1 VNQASSGWPRWWLR
15 RGAPA
20 CCLLPL
26 AALFAG
32 AAALRRLAWRRG
44 WLRAW
49 RAPVPVVVVGNL
61 TAGGSG
67 KTPVVQLLA
76 QALREAGRHP
86 GIVSRGYGRRRGAAE
101 PMAVHPD
108 TPAQD
113 SGDEPLLLRRL
124 CGCPVWVGRDRPA
137 AARAL
142 LREHPEVDVLLSD
155 DGLQHY
161 ALARDVELVVLDAR
175 GAGNGWPLPAG
186 PLREPWSRPR
196 DATLGPR
203 PAVAEP
209 ASPARPGSAGA
220 GPYFEL
226 RRHAADLRNL
236 ADGRRL
242 SLAEFRREHA
252 ELPVSAAAAIGNPGQ
267 FFDMLRDSGLALART
282 ASAPDHRALPENLL
296 RELPGAVVLTE
307 KDALKCGLGQP
318 GLERLWAV
326 GLRLEADPGFVPWLL
341 ARLARGAWSPPDGFT
356 SA

>member
-1 VNQASSGWPRWWLR
+1 MNQDSPGWPRWWLH

-67 KTPVVQLLA
+67 KTPVVHLLA
-76 QALREAGRHP
+76 QALREAGRRP
-86 GIVSRGYGRRRGAAE
+86 GIVSRGYGRRRGGAE

-124 CGCPVWVGRDRPA
+124 CDCPVWVGRDRPA

-186 PLREPWSRPR
+186 PLREPWSRRR

-203 PAVAEP
+203 PP
-209 ASPARPGSAGA
+209 TRGRAGA
-220 GPYFEL
+220 APFFAL
-226 RRHAADLRNL
+226 RRQAGDLRNL

-242 SLAEFRREHA
+242 SLAEFRLEHA
-252 ELPVSAAAAIGNPGQ
+252 ERPVSAAAAIGNPAQ
-267 FFDMLRDSGLALART
+267 FFDMLRDAGLALART
-282 ASAPDHRALPENLL
+282 ASAPDHGALPEALL

-307 KDALKCGLGQP
+307 KDALKCELGQA

>member
-1 VNQASSGWPRWWLR
+1 MNQASSGWPRWWLH
-15 RGAPA
+15 RGAAA
-20 CCLLPL
+20 CALLPL

-32 AAALRRLAWRRG
+32 VAALRRLAWRRA

-67 KTPVVQLLA
+67 KTPVVQWLA

-86 GIVSRGYGRRRGAAE
+86 GIVSRGYGRRRGATE
-101 PMAVHPD
+101 PMAVLPG

-113 SGDEPLLLRRL
+113 SGDEPLLLSRL
-124 CGCPVWVGRDRPA
+124 CACPVWVGRDRPA

-161 ALARDVELVVLDAR
+161 ALARDVELVVVDAR

-186 PLREPWSRPR
+186 PLREPWTRAR

-203 PAVAEP
+203 AAVAGRSAP
-209 ASPARPGSAGA
+209 AASSPAGATPFFEIRRQAG
-220 GPYFEL
+220 E
-226 RRHAADLRNL
+226 LRNL

-242 SLAEFRREHA
+242 SVAAFRREHA
-252 ELPVSAAAAIGNPGQ
+252 DSPVSAAAAIGNPGQ
-267 FFDMLRDSGLALART
+267 FFDMLRDAGLVLAHT
-282 ASAPDHRALPENLL
+282 ASAPDHRALPEALL
-296 RELPGAVVLTE
+296 RELPGPVVLTE

-318 GLERLWAV
+318 GLERLWAL
-326 GLRLEADPGFVPWLL
+326 GLRVEADPGFVPWLL

>member
-1 VNQASSGWPRWWLR
+1 MVSEAAPGWPRWWLR
-15 RGAPA
+15 RGAA
-20 CCLLPL
+20 AICLLPA
-26 AALFAG
+26 AALFAA
-32 AAALRRLAWRRG
+32 AAALRRAAWRRG
-44 WLRAW
+44 WRRAW

-61 TAGGSG
+61 SAGGSG

-76 QALREAGRHP
+76 RALREAGHRP
-86 GIVSRGYGRRRGAAE
+86 GIVSRGYGRRRGAPE

-108 TPAQD
+108 TPAAD

-142 LREHPEVDVLLSD
+142 LRAHPEVDVLLSD

-161 ALARDVELVVLDAR
+161 ALARDLELVVLDAR

-186 PLREPWSRPR
+186 PLRESWGRRR
-196 DATLGPR
+196 DATLGPPL
-203 PAVAEP
+203 PADSGA
-209 ASPARPGSAGA
+209 AAGA
-220 GPYFEL
+220 PYFAL
-226 RRHAADLRNL
+226 RRHPGELRNL

-242 SLAEFRREHA
+242 SLQEFQLA
-252 ELPVSAAAAIGNPGQ
+252 QAGAPVCAAAAIGNPDQ
-267 FFDMLRDSGLALART
+267 FFDMLRDAGLPLART
-282 ASAPDHRALPENLL
+282 ASARDHRALPEALL

-307 KDALKCGLGQP
+307 KDALKCRLGQP

-326 GLRLEADPGFVPWLL
+326 GLRVEPDPAFLPWLL

>member
-1 VNQASSGWPRWWLR
+1 MNQASSGWPRWWLH

-26 AALFAG
+26 AGLFA
-32 AAALRRLAWRRG
+32 ALSALRRLAWRRG

-101 PMAVHPD
+101 PMAVLPD

-124 CGCPVWVGRDRPA
+124 CDCPVWVGRDRPA

-161 ALARDVELVVLDAR
+161 ALARDVELVVIDAR

-186 PLREPWSRPR
+186 PLREPWSRRR
-196 DATLGPR
+196 DATLAP
-203 PAVAEP
+203 PALAAGHLGE
-209 ASPARPGSAGA
+209 ARPGPAGA
-220 GPYFEL
+220 APLFEL
-226 RRHAADLRNL
+226 RRQAGELRNL
-236 ADGRRL
+236 GDGRRL
-242 SLAEFRREHA
+242 SLAEFRLEQAGR
-252 ELPVSAAAAIGNPGQ
+252 PVSAAAAIGNPGQ
-267 FFDMLRDSGLALART
+267 FFAMLRDAGLALART
-282 ASAPDHRALPENLL
+282 ASASDHRALPEDLL
-296 RELPGAVVLTE
+296 RELPGPVLLTE
-307 KDALKCGLGQP
+307 KDALKCELGQP

-326 GLRLEADPGFVPWLL
+326 GLRVEADPGFVPWLL
-341 ARLARGAWSPPDGFT
+341 ARLARGAWSPP
-356 SA
+356 